1 MMNWLQLLTPLKH
14 GDLQPRL
21 HNSLTNRSIFDTD
34 YDRIIFST
42 PFRRL
47 QDKTQVIPL
56 PEYDFVHNRL
66 THSIEVSGVARS
78 LGKTV
83 GLKLLNKYPQL
94 VNELNLTYHDF
105 GTIAAAAALAHDIG
119 NPPFGHSGEKAIS
132 DYFLNREGLQLKN
145 LLTENEFNDLCNFEG
160 NANGFKILT
169 NPANGQQGG
178 MRLSY
183 PTLAAF
189 TKYPKPGLPNAGL
202 TGISSKKYGFF
213 SSEINLFN
221 DIATKLAL
229 MPKHLENCYYRHP
242 LAFLVEAAD
251 DICYTIID
259 YEDGIRLG
267 LIDFYTAEALLKNIA
282 GDLFLLKTYATIGST
297 EEKTAYLRA
306 VAIGN
311 LVNELSEIFIAN
323 ESSILNGK
331 FDESLIDKS
340 RYAGLIKQIKKQ
352 SFEQIYCS
360 RQVIEIEAA
369 GFEIIAGLL
378 HNFISCLLHFKEKNS
393 NNYRLEKYRQL
404 IPESYFKPQATL
416 YDGVIAICQFVAGL
430 TDKHA
435 IGLFKKLNGIEL
447 PIR

>member
-1 MMNWLQLLTPLKH
+1 
-14 GDLQPRL
+14 
-21 HNSLTNRSIFDTD
+21 
-34 YDRIIFST
+34 
-42 PFRRL
+42 
-47 QDKTQVIPL
+47 
-56 PEYDFVHNRL
+56 
-66 THSIEVSGVARS
+66 
-78 LGKTV
+78 
-83 GLKLLNKYPQL
+83 
-94 VNELNLTYHDF
+94 
-105 GTIAAAAALAHDIG
+105 
-119 NPPFGHSGEKAIS
+119 
-132 DYFLNREGLQLKN
+132 
-145 LLTENEFNDLCNFEG
+145 
-160 NANGFKILT
+160 
-169 NPANGQQGG
+169 
-178 MRLSY
+178 
-183 PTLAAF
+183 
-189 TKYPKPGLPNAGL
+189 
-202 TGISSKKYGFF
+202 
-213 SSEINLFN
+213 
-221 DIATKLAL
+221 
-229 MPKHLENCYYRHP
+229 
-242 LAFLVEAAD
+242 
-251 DICYTIID
+251 
-259 YEDGIRLG
+259 
-267 LIDFYTAEALLKNIA
+267 
-282 GDLFLLKTYATIGST
+282 
-297 EEKTAYLRA
+297 
-306 VAIGN
+306 